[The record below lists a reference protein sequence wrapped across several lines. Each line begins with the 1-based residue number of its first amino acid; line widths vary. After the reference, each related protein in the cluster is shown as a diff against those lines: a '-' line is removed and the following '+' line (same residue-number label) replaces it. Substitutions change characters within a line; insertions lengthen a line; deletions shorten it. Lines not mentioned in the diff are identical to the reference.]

1 MKHELPKLPW
11 QADAL
16 TGAISA
22 TTIDFHYG
30 KHTRTYLENVDKLAA
45 ETPLSELPLD
55 GIVRVADG
63 ALLNNAAQAWNHLFY
78 FDALSPS
85 PKPASDKAFLA
96 AVERCFGSV
105 DVLKTKMEQSGAA
118 LFGSGWTWL
127 VADSDNHL
135 MVINTPNADTPLR
148 MDGLR
153 PCVSTCGSTRITLTI
168 RIGVLTIF
176 TTSGMLWTGRLWS
189 VVFPESKRR

>member
-1 MKHELPKLPW
+1 M
-11 QADAL
+11 

-55 GIVRVADG
+55 GIVRVTDG

-105 DVLKTKMEQSGAA
+105 DVLKAKMEQSGAA

-127 VADSDNHL
+127 VADS
-135 MVINTPNADTPLR
+135 PLR

-153 PCVSTCGSTRITLTI
+153 PLLCIDVWEHAYYLDYQNRRADYLHNIWNVVDWEVVE
-168 RIGVLTIF
+168 RRF
-176 TTSGMLWTGRLWS
+176 SG
-189 VVFPESKRR
+189 K

>member
-55 GIVRVADG
+55 GIVRVTDG

-135 MVINTPNADTPLR
+135 MVINTPNADTLLR

-153 PCVSTCGSTRITLTI
+153 PLLCIDVWEHAYYLDYQNRRADYLHNIWNVVDWEVVE
-168 RIGVLTIF
+168 RRF
-176 TTSGMLWTGRLWS
+176 SG
-189 VVFPESKRR
+189 K

>member
-1 MKHELPKLPW
+1 MRHELPKLPW
-11 QADAL
+11 QAEAL

-78 FDALSPS
+78 FDALSHRQSQP
-85 PKPASDKAFLA
+85 PTRLFLP
-96 AVERCFGSV
+96 
-105 DVLKTKMEQSGAA
+105 QWSGA
-118 LFGSGWTWL
+118 SGR
-127 VADSDNHL
+127 S
-135 MVINTPNADTPLR
+135 M
-148 MDGLR
+148 
-153 PCVSTCGSTRITLTI
+153 C
-168 RIGVLTIF
+168 
-176 TTSGMLWTGRLWS
+176 
-189 VVFPESKRR
+189 

>member
-105 DVLKTKMEQSGAA
+105 DVLKTV
-118 LFGSGWTWL
+118 GSSVVW
-127 VADSDNHL
+127 
-135 MVINTPNADTPLR
+135 LR
-148 MDGLR
+148 MDMACCRLR
-153 PCVSTCGSTRITLTI
+153 QSFDGNQHTECRHPVEDGRAAPTVVYRRVGAR
-168 RIGVLTIF
+168 VL
-176 TTSGMLWTGRLWS
+176 
-189 VVFPESKRR
+189 P

>member
-63 ALLNNAAQAWNHLFY
+63 ALLNNAAQAWNHIFY
-78 FDALSPS
+78 FFTFSPDGGGE
-85 PKPASDKAFLA
+85 PEGELRKAID
-96 AVERCFGSV
+96 RDFGSF
-105 DVLKTKMEQSGAA
+105 DK
-118 LFGSGWTWL
+118 F
-127 VADSDNHL
+127 
-135 MVINTPNADTPLR
+135 
-148 MDGLR
+148 
-153 PCVSTCGSTRITLTI
+153 
-168 RIGVLTIF
+168 
-176 TTSGMLWTGRLWS
+176 
-189 VVFPESKRR
+189 

>member
-63 ALLNNAAQAWNHLFY
+63 ALLNNAARHGIIFSISTRCRHRQSQPPTRLF
-78 FDALSPS
+78 LP
-85 PKPASDKAFLA
+85 
-96 AVERCFGSV
+96 
-105 DVLKTKMEQSGAA
+105 QWSGA
-118 LFGSGWTWL
+118 SGR
-127 VADSDNHL
+127 S
-135 MVINTPNADTPLR
+135 M
-148 MDGLR
+148 
-153 PCVSTCGSTRITLTI
+153 C
-168 RIGVLTIF
+168 
-176 TTSGMLWTGRLWS
+176 
-189 VVFPESKRR
+189 

>member
-30 KHTRTYLENVDKLAA
+30 KHTRTYLENVEKLAA

-85 PKPASDKAFLA
+85 PKPASGKAFLA

-105 DVLKTKMEQSGAA
+105 DALKTKMEQSGAA

-127 VADSDNHL
+127 VADSGNHL

-153 PCVSTCGSTRITLTI
+153 PLLCIDVWEHAYYLDYQNRRADYLHNIWNVVDWEVVE
-168 RIGVLTIF
+168 RRF
-176 TTSGMLWTGRLWS
+176 SG
-189 VVFPESKRR
+189 K

>member
-85 PKPASDKAFLA
+85 PKPVLRVGRCAEDKDG
-96 AVERCFGSV
+96 AVGSSV
-105 DVLKTKMEQSGAA
+105 V
-118 LFGSGWTWL
+118 W
-127 VADSDNHL
+127 
-135 MVINTPNADTPLR
+135 LR
-148 MDGLR
+148 MDMACCRLR
-153 PCVSTCGSTRITLTI
+153 QSFDGNQHTECRHPVEDGRAAPTVVYRRVGAR
-168 RIGVLTIF
+168 VL
-176 TTSGMLWTGRLWS
+176 
-189 VVFPESKRR
+189 P

>member
-1 MKHELPKLPW
+1 MKHGLPKLPW

-78 FDALSPS
+78 FLTSS
-85 PKPASDKAFLA
+85 LRHPKIFVKEFSDFLMSCHQHCLG
-96 AVERCFGSV
+96 VN
-105 DVLKTKMEQSGAA
+105 L
-118 LFGSGWTWL
+118 L
-127 VADSDNHL
+127 VQ
-135 MVINTPNADTPLR
+135 R
-148 MDGLR
+148 
-153 PCVSTCGSTRITLTI
+153 
-168 RIGVLTIF
+168 
-176 TTSGMLWTGRLWS
+176 
-189 VVFPESKRR
+189 